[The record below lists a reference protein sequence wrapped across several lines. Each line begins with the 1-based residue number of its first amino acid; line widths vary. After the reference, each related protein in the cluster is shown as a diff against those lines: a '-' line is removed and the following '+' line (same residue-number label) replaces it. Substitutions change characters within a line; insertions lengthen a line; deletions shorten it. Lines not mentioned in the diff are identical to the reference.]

1 MGVAAAPLPLPT
13 STGTRQH
20 AAPQAAPPAGI
31 KPPAAKVLLCTTKFQ
46 VAFTEVAQK
55 RCFVHKRG
63 PLAQRTLR
71 AVHHLQAWMLL
82 TPASPLAAKGS
93 SPPCHKA
100 PGGCRGNTQALSGVV
115 EPPPESHPL
124 ACSQAKPTRGDQH
137 THPQLYRFLQ
147 PNTRHSRRA
156 CQPLFADLPPLS
168 SCSTWW
174 ATVRYG
180 KMNRVGLGPDP
191 AKGLFLETHIPGGD
205 RHVHGQES
213 VRLAVHTGQ
222 SPAPHH
228 SLRLQHCA
236 HDKPE
241 QPPAWSSAWSSHEE
255 DG

>member
-1 MGVAAAPLPLPT
+1 MDVADPSLPLGSKGLFTTLPQRWLQGQHTGTQWRCGASPRKPPHLHAHKLNQHGET
-13 STGTRQH
+13 ST
-20 AAPQAAPPAGI
+20 
-31 KPPAAKVLLCTTKFQ
+31 
-46 VAFTEVAQK
+46 
-55 RCFVHKRG
+55 
-63 PLAQRTLR
+63 
-71 AVHHLQAWMLL
+71 
-82 TPASPLAAKGS
+82 
-93 SPPCHKA
+93 
-100 PGGCRGNTQALSGVV
+100 
-115 EPPPESHPL
+115 
-124 ACSQAKPTRGDQH
+124 H

-168 SCSTWW
+168 SCGTWW

-228 SLRLQHCA
+228 SLSLQHCA

-241 QPPAWSSAWSSHEE
+241 EQCMEQPQGGRVSTWRPATCAFGGGREGATTSRVQQALLM
-255 DG
+255 G